1 MDEKILTYAGSEVTV
16 KYDLKRCIH
25 AAECVKGLPQVFDP
39 EKKPWVEP
47 DNAGAED
54 VAAVIRRCPS
64 GALKY
69 NLKNGPAERAAEA
82 NSVHIE
88 PDGPLYAQGD
98 IEINTPEG
106 ETVLKDVRIAL
117 CRCGASKNKPLCD
130 LSHVKAGFTDPGHLG
145 TSKLAP
151 EEGAPEVLRM
161 TTNKNGPLRFE
172 GKVTIYSADGSTSVE
187 GVKGALC
194 RCGASKNKPFCDG
207 THREIGFEA

>member
-1 MDEKILTYAGSEVTV
+1 MDEKIYTYEGDDITV

-39 EKKPWVEP
+39 NKKPWVEP
-47 DNAGAED
+47 DMASAEE
-54 VAAVIRRCPS
+54 VAAVIRKCPS

-69 NLKNGPAERAAEA
+69 HFESGSDEQIPEKNT
-82 NSVHIE
+82 VHIVA
-88 PDGPLYAQGD
+88 DGPLYASGD
-98 IEINTPEG
+98 LEIKTPEG

-130 LSHVKAGFTDPGHLG
+130 LSHVKAGFVDPGHLG

-151 EEGAPEVLRM
+151 DENAQEMLSM

-172 GKVTIYSADGSTSVE
+172 GKVTIYSADGSDVVE

-207 THREIGFEA
+207 THRDIGFEA

>member
-1 MDEKILTYAGSEVTV
+1 MDEKIYTYEGDDVTV
-16 KYDLKRCIH
+16 TYDLKRCVH

-39 EKKPWVEP
+39 NKKPWVAP
-47 DNAGAED
+47 GNAGAEE
-54 VAAVIRRCPS
+54 VAAAIRSCPS

-69 NLKNGPAERAAEA
+69 KLKNGPDEQTP
-82 NSVHIE
+82 NSNTVHID
-88 PDGPLYAQGD
+88 PDGPLYARGD
-98 IEINTPEG
+98 MEVRTPEG
-106 ETVLKDVRIAL
+106 EMVLKDVRIAF

-130 LSHVKAGFTDPGHLG
+130 LSHTEAGFTDPGHLG

-151 EEGAPEVLRM
+151 EEGASDTMRI

-172 GKVTIYSADGSTSVE
+172 GKVTIYSADGSSSVE